1 METLGGRSM
10 RLDYSPET
18 LRQHAAHKERRAR
31 LYAKPIVKVASI
43 TPIVSYQPETI
54 AAVDNA
60 TQEERWRKWFEDCHQ
75 ASANDQIKGDPAISV
90 ICVEVRRQFG
100 VEKMDFLSARRNQR
114 FVVPRQVAMALCKR
128 LTRKSLPE
136 IGRRMGNRD
145 HTTILHGCR
154 RLQPV
159 IDVVAARLEP
169 NASISDWVA
178 AMKDEVRVTP
188 FARYG
193 YMQKR
198 KPRGQK

>member
-1 METLGGRSM
+1 MS
-10 RLDYSPET
+10 LDYSPEV
-18 LRQHAAHKERRAR
+18 LRQHAAYKAVRAR
-31 LYAKPIVKVASI
+31 LNAKPIVRAA
-43 TPIVSYQPETI
+43 TLAPIVSYQPEKT
-54 AAVDNA
+54 ATVDKEA
-60 TQEERWRKWFEDCHQ
+60 QEDRWRKWFEQCHQ
-75 ASANDQIKGDPAISV
+75 ASASDPIKAEPAISV

-100 VEKMDFLSARRNQR
+100 VEKMDFLSARRNQK

-136 IGRRMGNRD
+136 IGRRMGGRD

-159 IDVVAARLEP
+159 IDAVAARLEP

-188 FARYG
+188 FGRYG
-193 YMQKR
+193 YMTKR
-198 KPRGQK
+198 KPREKKQ

>member
-1 METLGGRSM
+1 MS
-10 RLDYSPET
+10 LDYSPEV
-18 LRQHAAHKERRAR
+18 LRQHAHYKEVRAR
-31 LYAKPIVKVASI
+31 LNAKPIAKVASI
-43 TPIVSYQPETI
+43 SPIVSYQPETI

-60 TQEERWRKWFEDCHQ
+60 ITPEERWRKWFEQCHQ
-75 ASANDQIKGDPAISV
+75 ALASDRIKAEPAISV

-100 VEKMDFLSARRNQR
+100 VEKMDFLSARRNQK

-128 LTRKSLPE
+128 LTLKSLPE
-136 IGRRMGNRD
+136 IGRRIGGKD

-159 IDVVAARLEP
+159 IDAVAARLEP

-198 KPRGQK
+198 KPRS